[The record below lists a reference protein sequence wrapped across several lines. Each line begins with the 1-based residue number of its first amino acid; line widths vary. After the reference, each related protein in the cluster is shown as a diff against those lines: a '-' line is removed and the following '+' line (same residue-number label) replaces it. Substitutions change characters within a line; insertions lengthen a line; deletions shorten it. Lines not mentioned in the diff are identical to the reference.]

1 MGGDI
6 GHKQTAGCAEHL
18 DSNLS
23 AGRGPHPTPFGSL
36 FVLFFFFYY
45 YYYFYYYYE
54 VSFLL
59 SGKKANELFVLMNK
73 RLTTEQL

>member
-23 AGRGPHPTPFGSL
+23 AGRGPHPSPFGSL
-36 FVLFFFFYY
+36 FVFCFFIIIIIFIIITKFH
-45 YYYFYYYYE
+45 
-54 VSFLL
+54 SC
-59 SGKKANELFVLMNK
+59 
-73 RLTTEQL
+73 